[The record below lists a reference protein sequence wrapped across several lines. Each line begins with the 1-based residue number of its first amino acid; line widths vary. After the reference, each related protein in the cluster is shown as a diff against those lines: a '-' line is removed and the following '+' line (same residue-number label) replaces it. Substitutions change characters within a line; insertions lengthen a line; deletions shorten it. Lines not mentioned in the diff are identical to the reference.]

1 MISPQKFI
9 SKIYKQG
16 SFFYAGVPD
25 SLLKHLC
32 ACITFDKTYPEVRNI
47 ITANEGGAMG
57 LAAGVYL
64 ATNEIPVVYLQNSG
78 LGNIVNPLLSLHD
91 KQVYSIPT
99 LLIIGWRGE
108 PGVKDEPQHVKQ
120 GEITLELLDTMGIP
134 YSVLSKNEH
143 EAFLQID
150 KAYEFMR
157 ENNAPYAIVIKK
169 DTFIDFIT
177 CQTESNKQFGV
188 ITREEAIKAVVSNAN
203 ESDVFISTTGMISRE
218 LYEIR
223 EKFSSSQEKDFL
235 NVGSMGH
242 VSQIA
247 LGVALGKPNRRI
259 ICLDG
264 DGSVLMHMGG
274 MGIIGGVSP
283 NNLLHIMLNNAA
295 HDSVGGQPTIAD
307 KIDFCKMALSL
318 GYKSAFSLEKI
329 EDIELFFK
337 NETYS
342 LPVFLE
348 IKVKKGA
355 RKNLGRPKSSPVEN
369 KKQFIHFLQER

>member
-9 SKIYKQG
+9 SKIYRKG
-16 SFFYAGVPD
+16 SFFYTGVPD

-32 ACITFDKTYPEVRNI
+32 ACITFDKTYAEVKNV

-57 LAAGVYL
+57 LAAGMYL
-64 ATNEIPVVYLQNSG
+64 ATNKIPVVYLQNSG

-108 PGVKDEPQHVKQ
+108 PDVKDEPQHIKQ
-120 GEITLELLDTMGIP
+120 GEITLELLHTMDIP
-134 YSVLSKNEH
+134 YSVLSKNER

-150 KAYEFMR
+150 EAYEFMR
-157 ENNAPYAIVIKK
+157 ENNAPYAIVVKK
-169 DTFIDFIT
+169 DTFSDFIT
-177 CQTESNKQFGV
+177 CQTESNNQFGL
-188 ITREEAIKAVVSNAN
+188 ITREEAIKTIVSNAN
-203 ESDVFISTTGMISRE
+203 ESDVFVSTTGMISRE
-218 LYEIR
+218 LYEVR
-223 EKFSSSQEKDFL
+223 ECFSSSQGKDFL

-247 LGVALGKPNRRI
+247 LGIALGKPNRRV

-274 MGIIGGVSP
+274 LGIIGDMSP
-283 NNLLHIMLNNAA
+283 NNLVHIMLNNAA

-307 KIDFCKMALSL
+307 KVDFCKMALSL
-318 GYKSAFSLEKI
+318 GYKSAFSLEKT
-329 EDIELFFK
+329 EDIEFFFK

-355 RKNLGRPKSSPVEN
+355 RKNLGRPKSSPIEN
-369 KKQFIHFLQER
+369 KKQFMQFLQER